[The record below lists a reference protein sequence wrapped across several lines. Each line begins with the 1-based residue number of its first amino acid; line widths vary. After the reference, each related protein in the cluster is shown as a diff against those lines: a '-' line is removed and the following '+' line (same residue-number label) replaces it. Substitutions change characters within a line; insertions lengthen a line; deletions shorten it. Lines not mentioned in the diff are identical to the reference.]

1 MYGIQEPG
9 YPGCTI
15 LLLRKKTNLL
25 EAVILNPALFI
36 VIVVM
41 AIRIRIHVDA
51 YPDPDWHQNDAVLIR
66 ILPQI
71 LRMSEID
78 YFCFTFITA

>member
-1 MYGIQEPG
+1 LVFDFVYGIQKPG

-25 EAVILNPALFI
+25 VAVILNSVLLI

-41 AIRIRIHVDA
+41 PIRIRIHVDA
-51 YPDPDWHQNDAVLIR
+51 DPDPD
-66 ILPQI
+66 
-71 LRMSEID
+71 
-78 YFCFTFITA
+78 